1 MDLIM
6 FGMQGA
12 GKGTVGKRVAEDFG
26 LGIFETGAAL
36 RELATQDSELGKK
49 VKEIIESGKLV
60 SNEVVMEIV
69 ENFIN
74 KLPAGKSVLFD
85 GIPRKIEQAN
95 SLNALLE
102 KNGRD
107 YKALL
112 INISKE
118 TALRRLTTRKIC
130 SSCKEVYPASYKEN
144 ACAKCGAP
152 LTTRADDNLEAIKV
166 RLEAFDKE
174 TVPAIEVYK
183 DKLIE
188 IDGEGTIEEVALL
201 TEKTLEEKGISF
213 PKS

>member
-1 MDLIM
+1 M

-26 LGIFETGAAL
+26 LEVFETGAAL
-36 RELATQDSELGKK
+36 RELATQDSELGKR
-49 VKEIIESGKLV
+49 VKEIIEAGNLV
-60 SNEVVMEIV
+60 PNEVVMEIV

-144 ACAKCGAP
+144 TCAKCGAP
-152 LTTRADDNLEAIKV
+152 LTTRADDNAEAIKV
-166 RLEAFDKE
+166 RLEAFDRE
-174 TVPAIEVYK
+174 TVPAIEIYK
-183 DKLIE
+183 NKLIE

>member
-1 MDLIM
+1 M

>member
-1 MDLIM
+1 
-6 FGMQGA
+6 MQGA

-26 LGIFETGAAL
+26 LEIFETGAAL

-201 TEKTLEEKGISF
+201 TEKTLEEKGIIS

>member
-1 MDLIM
+1 M

-12 GKGTVGKRVAEDFG
+12 GKGTVGKRVAKHFG
-26 LGIFETGAAL
+26 LEVFETGEAL
-36 RELATQDSELGKK
+36 RTLAAQDSELGKK
-49 VKEIIESGKLV
+49 VKEIIEAGNLV
-60 SNEVVMEIV
+60 PNEIVMGIV

-118 TALRRLTTRKIC
+118 TALRRITTRKIC
-130 SSCKEVYPASYKEN
+130 SNCKEVYPASYKEN
-144 ACAKCGAP
+144 VCAKCGAP
-152 LTTRADDNLEAIKV
+152 LTTRADDNTEAIKV

-174 TVPAIEVYK
+174 TVPTIEIYK

-201 TEKTLEEKGISF
+201 TEKTLQEKGIY
-213 PKS
+213 

>member
-26 LGIFETGAAL
+26 LEIFETGAAL

-201 TEKTLEEKGISF
+201 TEKTLEEKGIIS

>member
-1 MDLIM
+1 M

-26 LGIFETGAAL
+26 LEIFETGAAL

-144 ACAKCGAP
+144 TCAKCGAP
-152 LTTRADDNLEAIKV
+152 LTTRADDNAEAIKV
-166 RLEAFDKE
+166 RLEAFDRE
-174 TVPAIEVYK
+174 TVPTIEIYK
-183 DKLIE
+183 NKLIE

-201 TEKTLEEKGISF
+201 TEKTLEEKGLIS
-213 PKS
+213 PKN